1 MSANI
6 RFRKMREGGSMQR
19 TMLMGLGL
27 GVLGFA
33 CAAATAG
40 FALRAASSNRVARR
54 GGEDTLVATPNW
66 RLGDG
71 VTYENLTVFPVLSKD
86 SADTRGYETLDEA
99 MSAGD
104 AIVTES
110 GTNTMHRWREN
121 GGGPSPEYYVEGA
134 QVNQLVLVY
143 RGKRPL
149 VLLAGELVSGGKQDR
164 VIGKDRIVP
173 VGAQPLP
180 LDVFCVEHGRWS
192 DSDQFSE
199 SKIIVHPSVREKAAV
214 DQAQESVWAAVRS
227 GSTAPAAVAGAAGG
241 SEADAAPPPL
251 SQAAVAGAIATRAPT
266 QSYAQ
271 IYDSPTSGVPVA
283 AFADEVQRRFDRATS
298 GLKDERVVG
307 VVVAYGG
314 EVAWSDV
321 FASPELFASY
331 WPKLLRSYVVEALAR
346 PATQEHATLDDA
358 RQFLQPLVGRE
369 TTESDP
375 GVYRWR
381 EVSTE
386 RYAEISLDA
395 LQPTELQLHWLK
407 IHRSN

>member
-1 MSANI
+1 
-6 RFRKMREGGSMQR
+6 MQR
-19 TMLMGLGL
+19 AMLFGLC
-27 GVLGFA
+27 VLGI
-33 CAAATAG
+33 AAATAAVG
-40 FALRAASSNRVARR
+40 LAGIAGRVTYAAGR
-54 GGEDTLVATPNW
+54 GGGDATQASTSW

-71 VTYENLTVFPVLSKD
+71 VTYENMTVFPVLSKQ

-99 MSAGD
+99 LSSGD
-104 AIVTES
+104 AVVTES
-110 GTNTMHRWREN
+110 GTNAMRRWRE
-121 GGGPSPEYYVEGA
+121 GSGPTPEYYVEGA

-164 VIGKDRIVP
+164 IIGKDRIVP

-192 DSDQFSE
+192 DGDKFSA
-199 SKIIVHPSVREKAAV
+199 SNIIVHPSVREKAAV
-214 DQAQESVWAAVRS
+214 DQEQESVWNAVSS
-227 GSTAPAAVAGAAGG
+227 GSTASVAVTEDAPQVTA
-241 SEADAAPPPL
+241 AAPPPL
-251 SQAAVAGAIATRAPT
+251 SRQAVAGAIASRAPT
-266 QSYAQ
+266 QSYAK
-271 IYDSPTSGVPVA
+271 IYDSPTSGIPVG
-283 AFADEVQRRFDRATS
+283 AFADEMQRRFDRATS
-298 GLKDERVVG
+298 GLKDERVIG

-346 PATQEHATLDDA
+346 PATHEHATLDDA
-358 RQFLQPLVGRE
+358 RQFLMPLIGRE
-369 TTESDP
+369 TTESEP

-381 EVSTE
+381 EVSNE
-386 RYAEISLDA
+386 RYAEISLDTLA
-395 LQPTELQLHWLK
+395 PSELQLHWLK